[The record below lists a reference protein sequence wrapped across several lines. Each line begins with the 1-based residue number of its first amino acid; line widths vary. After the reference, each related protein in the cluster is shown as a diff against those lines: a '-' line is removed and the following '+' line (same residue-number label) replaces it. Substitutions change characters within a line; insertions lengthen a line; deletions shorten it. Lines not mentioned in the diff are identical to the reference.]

1 MSGINEIESWVASTY
16 DFKTFFDVD
25 QAYTQISL
33 DFEANGRLPLD
44 DILLNEKNSFLNW
57 LDKNIIKPEPVKELD
72 RMIYVHGYSYI
83 RNGKTI
89 NVSSYYRQ
97 YARN

>member
-1 MSGINEIESWVASTY
+1 MSGLSEIQQWVAKTY

-25 QAYTQISL
+25 QAYTQLSL

-44 DILLNEKNSFLNW
+44 DILENDKKSFLDW
-57 LDKNIIKPEPVKELD
+57 LDKNIKPEVIE
-72 RMIYVHGYSYI
+72 RYFVHGYSYV

-89 NVSSYYRQ
+89 NVSGYYRR